1 MNGPA
6 KPSLLWLRTTRR
18 RRLPFWEV
26 NVRLAAG
33 LFGLAPLRR
42 SRDFL
47 FQLNDLGVRSLPL
60 TVVVVALLGFTG
72 AFLAE
77 GRFEYL
83 YRAQLPTI
91 LGRLF
96 VEQIAPLT
104 TTFLVIGRSI
114 VSMTAELASMRL
126 AREIDSLEII
136 GEDAVEFLLL
146 PRVLALA
153 VALPMLTFFAFFAAM
168 AGGWARGG
176 AGARRAGFRPLGGGV
191 FRHRQPARA
200 RGGHRGAA
208 GDAARRACSR
218 PIAQAWA
225 VVAIG
230 GYCGLGARPDQEEP
244 IGRAVRRSVAWC
256 IVAVTV
262 INLLFAVIF
271 PS

>member
-1 MNGPA
+1 MRDPA
-6 KPSLLWLRTTRR
+6 KPSVLWLRTTRR
-18 RRLPFWEV
+18 RRLPFWEI

-47 FQLNDLGVRSLPL
+47 FQLNDLGVRGLPL

-72 AFLAE
+72 VFLAE

-96 VEQIAPLT
+96 VEQIVPLT

-153 VALPMLTFFAFFAAM
+153 VALPTLTFFAFFAAM
-168 AGGWARGG
+168 AGGWVAEARVPGG
-176 AGARRAGFRPLGGGV
+176 QEFGRWAAQFFGIGSPRVFGVAIAVRPGMLIV
-191 FRHRQPARA
+191 AV
-200 RGGHRGAA
+200 
-208 GDAARRACSR
+208 CKTVV
-218 PIAQAWA
+218 QAWA

-230 GYCGLGARPDQEEP
+230 GYCGLGARADQEEA

-256 IVAVTV
+256 VVAVTT
-262 INLLFAVIF
+262 INLLFAVLF
-271 PS
+271 PN

>member
-1 MNGPA
+1 MSVPA
-6 KPSLLWLRTTRR
+6 KPPPLSVQTTRR
-18 RRLPFWEV
+18 VPFWEV

-42 SRDFL
+42 SRDCL
-47 FQLNDLGVRSLPL
+47 FQLHDLGVRSVPL
-60 TVVVVALLGFTG
+60 IVVVVALLGFTG
-72 AFLAE
+72 VFLAQ

-83 YRAQLPTI
+83 YRAQLPTV

-96 VEQIAPLT
+96 VEQVAPLT
-104 TTFLVIGRSI
+104 VTFLVIGRSI

-153 VALPMLTFFAFFAAM
+153 LALPVLTFIAFFAAM
-168 AGGWARGG
+168 LGGWLAE
-176 AGARRAGFRPLGGGV
+176 A
-191 FRHRQPARA
+191 RQPGSMEFGRW
-200 RGGHRGAA
+200 AA
-208 GDAARRACSR
+208 EFFGIGSPRVLGVALAVR
-218 PIAQAWA
+218 PAMLLTSVFKTVAQAWA

-230 GYCGLGARPDQEEP
+230 GYCGLGARADREEP

-256 IVAVTV
+256 IVAVTI

-271 PS
+271 PT

>member
-96 VEQIAPLT
+96 VEQIVPLT

-168 AGGWARGG
+168 AGGWAAEARVPG
-176 AGARRAGFRPLGGGV
+176 ALDFGRWASEFFGIGSPRVLGVAIAVRPGMLLVAV
-191 FRHRQPARA
+191 FKTM
-200 RGGHRGAA
+200 
-208 GDAARRACSR
+208 
-218 PIAQAWA
+218 AQAWA

-230 GYCGLGARPDQEEP
+230 GYCGLSARPDQEEP